1 MTDQTKSLIRHILT
15 ALGFLLTTLGIADA
29 ADIVDFL
36 LVELDTLWDAILV
49 VVGVVTT
56 VIGFFK
62 NKERWGN
69 SEAAE

>member
-15 ALGFLLTTLGIADA
+15 ALGFLLATLGIADA

-49 VVGVVTT
+49 VVGAITT
-56 VIGFFK
+56 VIGFFQ